1 MNCIYCKKSLKNK
14 YTLQNHQKTA
24 KYCLKIQGRNII
36 ENNVKTKFKCDY
48 CEDFFSTQNSLNRHI
63 NSKNTICLQKLNKK
77 YKTSLI
83 IIDKLENE
91 LNFTKNQLDKVEK
104 EKSELLKTIASRPTT
119 KNTINNN
126 LNLTVFNKSQAD
138 IKRLVEEKYD
148 TNYLLQGQKGVARF
162 THSHLLNIEEGKDP
176 MYAITDKNRG
186 NGKYK
191 TSKGEIVSDNGMS
204 GLTKK
209 VYPSVKDKACRLA
222 LIEKAMENPNI
233 YDNFQDVIKL
243 DEDNTDFR
251 KEMVRLTK

>member
-1 MNCIYCKKSLKNK
+1 MYCDKDFIQNSILKQHTKS
-14 YTLQNHQKTA
+14 
-24 KYCLKIQGRNII
+24 CS
-36 ENNVKTKFKCDY
+36 NNVKILK
-48 CEDFFSTQNSLNRHI
+48 
-63 NSKNTICLQKLNKK
+63 QKILKQK
-77 YKTSLI
+77 
-83 IIDKLENE
+83 
-91 LNFTKNQLDKVEK
+91 Q
-104 EKSELLKTIASRPTT
+104 KSEIDILLLTQRVKDLEIIEDKYDNLVKTLATRPTTT

-126 LNLTVFNKSQAD
+126 LNLTVFNKTQAD

-176 MYAITDKNRG
+176 MYIITDKNRG

-222 LIEKAMENPNI
+222 LIEKAMENQNI
-233 YDNFQDVIKL
+233 YDNFQDVIRL
-243 DEDNTDFR
+243 GEDNTDFR
-251 KEMVRLTK
+251 KEMVKLVK